1 MLQLVL
7 AQLERSCQ
15 QWLLNCPKLILINH
29 GRQDCASILP
39 AVFLATGDCRWA
51 APTPNTSMKSWLI
64 TGGAGCG
71 KSSLAALLMQ
81 QLPMPHR
88 FFSADLMVG
97 EVMKRESTIQ
107 GLVSAF
113 GARALGNAGEINRQ
127 WLRDVVLPDA
137 GLRKKLEGLLHP
149 PVLAALEEARREA
162 EKAGVN
168 LFLAEVP
175 LHYEIGSTVSA
186 DFVIVVASSRSVQ
199 VRRMMETRGLDEQ
212 TVHKFLEAQW
222 PIEAKV
228 ERADAVIWNDGSL
241 ASLEAQVLT
250 LASPLL
256 QA

>member
-1 MLQLVL
+1 
-7 AQLERSCQ
+7 
-15 QWLLNCPKLILINH
+15 
-29 GRQDCASILP
+29 
-39 AVFLATGDCRWA
+39 
-51 APTPNTSMKSWLI
+51 MKSWII

-71 KSSLAALLMQ
+71 KSAFMASLYGHSLHSAV
-81 QLPMPHR
+81 R
-88 FFSADLMVG
+88 TFSADDAVAGILRDREVVQQLVASFGVQAQLPTG
-97 EVMKRESTIQ
+97 E
-107 GLVSAF
+107 A
-113 GARALGNAGEINRQ
+113 NRR
-127 WLRDVVLPDA
+127 WLRDTVLPRPL
-137 GLRKKLEGLLHP
+137 LRQKLEALIHP
-149 PVLAALEEARREA
+149 PVLAALEMGRRDA
-162 EKAGVN
+162 VKTGVN

-212 TVHKFLEAQW
+212 TVHKFLDAQW

-241 ASLEAQVLT
+241 ASLDAQVLT

>member
-1 MLQLVL
+1 
-7 AQLERSCQ
+7 
-15 QWLLNCPKLILINH
+15 
-29 GRQDCASILP
+29 
-39 AVFLATGDCRWA
+39 
-51 APTPNTSMKSWLI
+51 MKSWLI

-71 KSSLAALLMQ
+71 KSSLVALLMQ

-88 FFSADLMVG
+88 VFSADLMVA

-107 GLVSAF
+107 GLVAAF

-127 WLRDVVLPDA
+127 WLRDVVLPNAD
-137 GLRKKLEGLLHP
+137 LRKKLEGLLHP
-149 PVLAALEEARREA
+149 PVLAALDVARGEA

-175 LHYEIGSTVSA
+175 LHYEIGGTVSA

>member
-1 MLQLVL
+1 MEQL
-7 AQLERSCQ
+7 
-15 QWLLNCPKLILINH
+15 
-29 GRQDCASILP
+29 
-39 AVFLATGDCRWA
+39 
-51 APTPNTSMKSWLI
+51 
-64 TGGAGCG
+64 
-71 KSSLAALLMQ
+71 SL
-81 QLPMPHR
+81 PHR
-88 FFSADLMVG
+88 FFSADLMVA
-97 EVMKRESTIQ
+97 EVMKLEPTIK
-107 GLVSAF
+107 GLVAAF
-113 GARALGNAGEINRQ
+113 GAKVLSNPGEINRR
-127 WLRDVVLPDA
+127 WLREVVLPDPV
-137 GLRKKLEGLLHP
+137 LRAKLEGLLHP
-149 PVLAALEEARREA
+149 PVLAALETARREA

>member
-1 MLQLVL
+1 
-7 AQLERSCQ
+7 
-15 QWLLNCPKLILINH
+15 
-29 GRQDCASILP
+29 
-39 AVFLATGDCRWA
+39 
-51 APTPNTSMKSWLI
+51 MKSWLI

-71 KSSLAALLMQ
+71 KSSLAALLAQ
-81 QLPMPHR
+81 ECAVPPA
-88 FFSADLMVG
+88 FFSADVMVS
-97 EVMKRESTIQ
+97 EVMKSEATLKA
-107 GLVSAF
+107 LVAAF
-113 GARALGNAGEINRQ
+113 GVQVLSNPTEVNRQ
-127 WLRDVVLPDA
+127 WLREKVLPDA
-137 GLRKKLEGLLHP
+137 GLRKKLEGIVHP
-149 PVLAALEEARREA
+149 PVLAALEKAREEA

-175 LHYEIGSTVSA
+175 LHYEIGATVSA
-186 DFVIVVASSRSVQ
+186 DLVIVVASSRSVQ

-228 ERADAVIWNDGSL
+228 DRADAVIWNDGSL

>member
-1 MLQLVL
+1 M
-7 AQLERSCQ
+7 
-15 QWLLNCPKLILINH
+15 
-29 GRQDCASILP
+29 
-39 AVFLATGDCRWA
+39 
-51 APTPNTSMKSWLI
+51 
-64 TGGAGCG
+64 
-71 KSSLAALLMQ
+71 AALLQQ
-81 QLPMPHR
+81 QLSLPHR
-88 FFSADLMVG
+88 YFSADEMVA
-97 EVMKRESTIQ
+97 EVMKRESTIKE
-107 GLVSAF
+107 LAAIF
-113 GARALGNAGEINRQ
+113 GSPVLANPGGINRQ
-127 WLRDVVLPDA
+127 WLREVVLPDA
-137 GLRKKLEGLLHP
+137 ILRKKLEGVLHP
-149 PVLAALEEARREA
+149 PVLAALEQAREEA
-162 EKAGVN
+162 EKAGAN

>member
-1 MLQLVL
+1 
-7 AQLERSCQ
+7 
-15 QWLLNCPKLILINH
+15 
-29 GRQDCASILP
+29 
-39 AVFLATGDCRWA
+39 
-51 APTPNTSMKSWLI
+51 MKSWLI

-71 KSSLAALLMQ
+71 KSSLVTLLT
-81 QLPMPHR
+81 QLLPVPHR
-88 FFSADLMVG
+88 FFSADLMVA
-97 EVMKRESTIQ
+97 EIMKRASTIKE
-107 GLVSAF
+107 LVAAF
-113 GARALGNAGEINRQ
+113 GAKALGDSGEINRQ
-127 WLRDVVLPDA
+127 WLRDVVLPDVV
-137 GLRKKLEGLLHP
+137 LRKKLEGLLHP
-149 PVLAALEEARREA
+149 PVLAALEDARREA

-175 LHYEIGSTVSA
+175 LHYEIGGTVSA

>member
-1 MLQLVL
+1 M
-7 AQLERSCQ
+7 
-15 QWLLNCPKLILINH
+15 
-29 GRQDCASILP
+29 
-39 AVFLATGDCRWA
+39 
-51 APTPNTSMKSWLI
+51 
-64 TGGAGCG
+64 
-71 KSSLAALLMQ
+71 
-81 QLPMPHR
+81 
-88 FFSADLMVG
+88 
-97 EVMKRESTIQ
+97 
-107 GLVSAF
+107 
-113 GARALGNAGEINRQ
+113 
-127 WLRDVVLPDA
+127 
-137 GLRKKLEGLLHP
+137 
-149 PVLAALEEARREA
+149 
-162 EKAGVN
+162 N

-175 LHYEIGSTVSA
+175 LHYEIDSTVSA